1 MPLASRRKVM
11 DELTLPVYLRILGW
25 AGHRHYRFRGGG
37 HAFYVRAIDTRFV
50 EAFPRRGRVY
60 LLACFRVR
68 NQFRGQS
75 IGVGLRT

>member
-37 HAFYVRAIDTRFV
+37 HASYVR
-50 EAFPRRGRVY
+50 
-60 LLACFRVR
+60 
-68 NQFRGQS
+68 Q
-75 IGVGLRT
+75 